1 MVIFQ
6 IIAWSVCIAN
16 VFLELTKNKKVNEKV
31 LLWLIL
37 SFAVIKV

>member
-1 MVIFQ
+1 MVILQ
-6 IIAWSVCIAN
+6 IIAWAGCMAN

-37 SFAVIKV
+37 SFAVI